1 MDHGL
6 FPSGQSHAAA
16 ADIRSQSSDDM
27 ASSKV
32 DNHRIANK
40 LRTVLEL
47 RNQIQAVLIDLQ

>member
-16 ADIRSQSSDDM
+16 ADIRSQSSDD

-32 DNHRIANK
+32 DNHRITNK